1 MVRAAVGWIFDFSP
15 DSILFIVYY
24 LLPRIINAGGY
35 SRLNYHLSPLSPAPL
50 ASSASNWCPPGVPR
64 VSPGCPP
71 GVLANLRFPLLWET
85 FFCGNGWAGGS
96 FAKGG
101 EMSSEAEIKF

>member
-1 MVRAAVGWIFDFSP
+1 MPAVIVA
-15 DSILFIVYY
+15 SIIT
-24 LLPRIINAGGY
+24 
-35 SRLNYHLSPLSPAPL
+35 
-50 ASSASNWCPPGVPR
+50 CPPCPQLHLPQARPNGVPR

>member
-64 VSPGCPP
+64 VSTWCPRQFEVSSSL
-71 GVLANLRFPLLWET
+71 GNV
-85 FFCGNGWAGGS
+85 FFVGTGGREDHLQ
-96 FAKGG
+96 KG
-101 EMSSEAEIKF
+101 EK